1 MDNVSSWFAVLR
13 DAASDMVASVIA
25 YIPSLLGAVLLLLAG
40 WIIGR
45 LARAGTKKAGEGI
58 NRLLNRFVRSRTF
71 ARIRLSPR
79 AVTVIGNIVFWLILL
94 FFITAATNVAELTAF
109 SNWLAVIVGYLPTLL
124 AGGLIILAGYLF
136 SRLVRD
142 IVAATIDS
150 AGIGQA
156 DIFGLAAQGATFLT
170 ALVIGIEQ
178 IGIDV
183 SFLVTII
190 AIVVATTLAGLSLAF
205 GLGARTLVSNLI
217 GAHHL
222 RQHFQAGQHARI
234 GDVDGQILELTATNI
249 VLATA
254 DGRMT
259 IPAKA
264 FNEETMVLLTPSE
277 DDA

>member
-1 MDNVSSWFAVLR
+1 MDNVSNWIAVLR
-13 DAASDMVASVIA
+13 EATSDMATSVIA
-25 YIPSLLGAVLLLLAG
+25 YVPNLIGAVLLLLAG

-45 LARAGTKKAGEGI
+45 IARAGTRKAGYGI

-79 AVTVIGNIVFWLILL
+79 ALKIIGNVVFWLIML
-94 FFITAATNVAELTAF
+94 FFITAASNVAELTAF
-109 SNWLAVIVGYLPTLL
+109 SVWLTGIVAYLPTLL

-136 SRLVRD
+136 SSLVRD
-142 IVAATIDS
+142 LVSAAMAS
-150 AGIGQA
+150 AGIDQS
-156 DIFGLAAQGATFLT
+156 DVFGLAAQSATFLT

-190 AIVVATTLAGLSLAF
+190 AIVVSAILAGLSLAF

-217 GAHHL
+217 GSHHL
-222 RQHFQAGQHARI
+222 RQHFQTGQNARV
-234 GDVDGQILELTATNI
+234 GGVDGQILELTATNI
-249 VLATA
+249 ILATA

-264 FNEETMVLLTPSE
+264 FNEEPMVLLTPSE
-277 DDA
+277 DDD